1 MTQIANAYA
10 KGFYDLA
17 REEGLTET
25 VLEQLQVLQAA
36 FHCEPMFCRL
46 LSTPGVSKEERLS
59 VVDNSFRNK
68 VHPYVLNFLKILT
81 ERGYAAH
88 FSDCCKVYRDLYN
101 EDHGILPVK
110 AVTAIALTPAQTEKL
125 TAKLTTITG
134 KTVELT
140 NKVDPDCLG
149 GVCLDYDGKRVD
161 GTVKKRLEGMAAL
174 LKNTA
179 I

>member
-17 REEGLTET
+17 REEGLTAT
-25 VLEQLQVLQAA
+25 VLEQLWVLQTA
-36 FHCEPMFCRL
+36 FAGEPMFCRL
-46 LSTPGVSKEERLS
+46 LSTPSLSKEERLS

-81 ERGYAAH
+81 ERGYFAH
-88 FSDCCKVYRDLYN
+88 FSDCCKAFRELYN
-101 EDHGILPVK
+101 DDHGILPVK
-110 AVTAIALTPAQTEKL
+110 AVTAVALTSAQAEKL
-125 TAKLTTITG
+125 TAKLSAITG
-134 KTVELT
+134 KTVELI
-140 NKVDPDCLG
+140 NKCDPDCLG

-161 GTVKKRLEGMAAL
+161 GTVKKRLEDMATL